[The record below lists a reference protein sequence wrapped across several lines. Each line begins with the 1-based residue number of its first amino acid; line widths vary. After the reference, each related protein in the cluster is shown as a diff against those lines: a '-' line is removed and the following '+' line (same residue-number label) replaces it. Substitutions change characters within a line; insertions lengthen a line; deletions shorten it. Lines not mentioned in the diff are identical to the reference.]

1 MMGALSAFHSDQ
13 RQLRWSG
20 KKIKEKEKK
29 LNKRYL
35 PAIAS
40 LLIVAVLA
48 SSFLPV
54 FAVVPTLRYRADPS
68 LVVKTIAEDDELR
81 QTGIILMADSQ
92 DNFAQAGAV
101 SKLLAQFKVIVTYN
115 GQPVKA
121 VLTCQIIEKDKYNP
135 LKAKQGIWENL
146 VTSVIETKNFLCK
159 YREGKTGVGVLD
171 VYYTGSFSGQFI
183 ADYIVVVKAN
193 FAIGRTVVY
202 GAEMQDVCVL
212 GWPIYAAHYDITK
225 PDGTHH
231 FAYADPLGDFV
242 SCEDAALV
250 QHQTLNI
257 PIPWT

>member
-1 MMGALSAFHSDQ
+1 
-13 RQLRWSG
+13 
-20 KKIKEKEKK
+20 

-54 FAVVPTLRYRADPS
+54 FAVVPALRYRADPS

-81 QTGIILMADSQ
+81 QTGIILMADSMA
-92 DNFAQAGAV
+92 NFKGTPLA

-135 LKAKQGIWENL
+135 LKAKQGTWENL

-183 ADYIVVVKAN
+183 ADYVVVVKAN
-193 FAIGRTVVY
+193 LAIGRTVVY

-212 GWPIYAAHYDITK
+212 GWPVNDVPPAWKITK
-225 PDGTHH
+225 PDGTRHWIWN
-231 FAYADPLGDFV
+231 DPLGPFV
-242 SCEDAALV
+242 SCEDAAL
-250 QHQTLNI
+250 QQKDMLGI